1 MDIIRKKRA
10 EQEER
15 APDITADFDDH
26 CMEPLKEAIE
36 RILNEEANGVRLPN
50 GVHAEEEDSRERVER
65 VRSFLRDRE
74 FEAVARLIIHLDEG
88 NYEERKRM
96 PHEAQVIY
104 FVVLLRSYLMDNY
117 VSGLQL
123 SGDRPE
129 SIGSTRRTRTKAI
142 TFY

>member
-15 APDITADFDDH
+15 APEITSDFDDH
-26 CMEPLKEAIE
+26 CMQPLKEAID
-36 RILNEEANGVRLPN
+36 RILSEEENGVRLPN
-50 GVHAEEEDSRERVER
+50 GVHTEEEDSRERVER
-65 VRSFLRDRE
+65 VRNFLRDRE

-88 NYEERKRM
+88 NYENRKQM

-117 VSGLQL
+117 VSWL
-123 SGDRPE
+123 
-129 SIGSTRRTRTKAI
+129 
-142 TFY
+142 